1 MTAAVSLQTG
11 FIERRT
17 WLSVAVVAFFWS
29 IQHAFLPFIADL
41 KVFLYL
47 FLQMIPLTIA
57 MQLIYL
63 RFRRLPAMIVM
74 HWAMDLFSAVA
85 MVTIL

>member
-1 MTAAVSLQTG
+1 
-11 FIERRT
+11 
-17 WLSVAVVAFFWS
+17 
-29 IQHAFLPFIADL
+29 L

-63 RFRRLPAMIVM
+63 RFRRLPVLIVM